1 MKYYFEQKR
10 DKILCEKR
18 LHTLNKKLEI
28 VEKQINNCTS
38 EMKELSISSSNFS
51 NDKYDNYLIQKEDI
65 RREIALKYDELK
77 VINEDL
83 EEMQKA
89 IESFSGV
96 EGRIFK
102 LIEKDKLST
111 TQITAR
117 TGYSKATVY
126 RYLEKINEKLRSEK
140 KWDFLYSKMLSWK
153 NK

>member
-38 EMKELSISSSNFS
+38 EMRELSISSSNFS

-140 KWDFLYSKMLSWK
+140 K
-153 NK
+153 

>member
-38 EMKELSISSSNFS
+38 EMRELSISSSNFS

-65 RREIALKYDELK
+65 KREIALKYDELK

-140 KWDFLYSKMLSWK
+140 K
-153 NK
+153 

>member
-38 EMKELSISSSNFS
+38 EMRELSISSSNFS